1 MGADEHI
8 DAVDLM
14 QGEPVDGF
22 QPARRRDFFRT
33 RRAKALGCKSD
44 PPSLGEGELFCFRHV
59 APLAAFR
66 PNNGPISTATAP
78 AIISTQP
85 ESPMAVRR
93 SLSRRAPA
101 SAANTPSRA
110 RMRAASAG
118 GVCACA
124 KIWIV

>member
-1 MGADEHI
+1 MSADKHV
-8 DAVDLM
+8 DAVDLV

-22 QPARRRDFFRT
+22 QPARRRDFFRARFT
-33 RRAKALGCKSD
+33 EALGCESN
-44 PPSLGEGELFCFRHV
+44 PPGLGEGKLIDFRHV

-66 PNNGPISTATAP
+66 PNNGSISTATAP

-85 ESPMAVRR
+85 RSPIAVRR

-110 RMRAASAG
+110 RMSAASAG